1 MSDYLTTGKGK
12 RRAMDAL
19 QLIREMFV
27 EDHSWRGLDVAAV
40 VNPFNKADYVH
51 FSGFEHIDGQD
62 DYKAWYGRGDAYKL
76 RFYDEAGG
84 SFSLCFGFHK
94 GNMYAWVEKGPDAED
109 PPDETD
115 WAVFPQDDNQD
126 APF

>member
-1 MSDYLTTGKGK
+1 
-12 RRAMDAL
+12 MDAL
-19 QLIREMFV
+19 KLIREVFV

-51 FSGFEHIDGQD
+51 FSGFEHIDSKDEWGG
-62 DYKAWYGRGDAYKL
+62 AWAGRGDAYKL

-94 GNMYAWVEKGPDAED
+94 GNMYAWAEKGPDLEEQPQED
-109 PPDETD
+109 ASATPPV
-115 WAVFPQDDNQD
+115 ADDGD
-126 APF
+126 VSF